1 MDRSKMVS
9 GLPSIEHAGD
19 LCEAC
24 LASKQRRQSFPQ
36 QAKFRAEELLEL
48 VHADLCVAIT
58 SATPGGRR
66 YFLLLVDDYNRFMWL
81 LLLSRPRRR

>member
-1 MDRSKMVS
+1 MVR

-24 LASKQRRQSFPQ
+24 LAGKQRRQSFPQ

-58 SATPGGRR
+58 SATRR
-66 YFLLLVDDYNRFMWL
+66 HQEDAA
-81 LLLSRPRRR
+81 LLSPSRR